1 MANKKFSFAD
11 AKQKIK
17 DLELEIQLAKA
28 DVKKDV
34 KKIGAG
40 DVVIFLVGGILGGL
54 IVWIF

>member
-17 DLELEIQLAKA
+17 DLELEIQMAKA

-40 DVVIFLVGGILGGL
+40 DVAFFLGGVIVGGL

>member
-17 DLELEIQLAKA
+17 DLELEIQMAKA

-40 DVVIFLVGGILGGL
+40 DVVIFLGGVIVGGL

>member
-1 MANKKFSFAD
+1 MASKKFSFAD

-17 DLELEIQLAKA
+17 DLELEIQMAKA

-40 DVVIFLVGGILGGL
+40 DVVIFLGGVIVGGL